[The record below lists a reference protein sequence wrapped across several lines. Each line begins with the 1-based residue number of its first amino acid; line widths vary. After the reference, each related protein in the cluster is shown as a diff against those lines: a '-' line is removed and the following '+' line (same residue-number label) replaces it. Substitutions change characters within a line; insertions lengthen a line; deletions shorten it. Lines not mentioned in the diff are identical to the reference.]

1 MNMHRIMLRACLLL
15 LLSATAL
22 PKARAQATDADSA
35 PPLLTLEEALR
46 IALDNN
52 RDVQISEL
60 SVAKARDGVAEAKT
74 NYLPK
79 LDANALA
86 GIPMQQLKFTIPAG
100 SLGSYPSTGPIPG
113 KDAVIHSPV
122 RLSAFINASAA
133 QPLTQLYKVKLSVQ
147 ESRLGIDLASEQVRA
162 QQQEIRRQVKEAYY
176 QLAQTQ
182 PQVESAEAV
191 IRYLAELSKLAEQRL
206 KVQTAL
212 ASDSLTVKAK
222 LKQQQYQLLTLQ
234 DSIEVQKQNLNLLL
248 GRDLNTQFSIEEEP
262 IADDAEL
269 DLETA
274 RKQALEQRP
283 EVREAH
289 LEIKVAQLDVRRERA
304 EYIPNVSLA
313 VNYLS
318 FQNTNFL
325 PQNAGSA
332 GLQVQWQPWDW
343 GYKKHRVAELAS
355 TTKQKVLTEQD
366 TEQHVLLDVDNT
378 FRKLEEA
385 RVLLEAQAETRE
397 ADKEKLREMTDRYK
411 QQTALL
417 SELLQQ
423 QSSVSQADAQY
434 TQALQG
440 FWTARAEFEK
450 AIGAQ

>member
-60 SVAKARDGVAEAKT
+60 SVAKARESVAEAKT

-79 LDANALA
+79 LDMYVLGALPFQP
-86 GIPMQQLKFTIPAG
+86 IKSTVPAG
-100 SLGSYPSTGPIPG
+100 SFGTYPATGPIPA
-113 KDAVIHSPV
+113 KNETVQSPDRV
-122 RLSAFINASAA
+122 SAFINASAA

-147 ESRLGIDLASEQVRA
+147 QARLGNNLAQEEVRG
-162 QQQEIRRQVKEAYY
+162 QHQEIRRQVKEAYY
-176 QLAQTQ
+176 QLAQMQ
-182 PQVESAEAV
+182 PQVRSAEAV
-191 IRYLAELSKLAEQRL
+191 IRYLAELSKVAEQRL
-206 KVQTAL
+206 NVQTAL
-212 ASDSLTVKAK
+212 ASDSLTIKAR

-234 DSIEVQKQNLNLLL
+234 DSLDVQKQNLNHLL
-248 GRDLNTQFSIEEEP
+248 GRDLNTQFSVEDEP
-262 IADDAEL
+262 VSDDAEL
-269 DLETA
+269 SLEAA

-283 EVREAH
+283 DVREAH
-289 LEIKVAQLDVRRERA
+289 LQTKVAQLDVRRERA
-304 EYIPNVSLA
+304 EYIPNISMQVS
-313 VNYLS
+313 YLS
-318 FQNTNFL
+318 FQNVNFL

-332 GLQVQWQPWDW
+332 GFLMQWQPWDW
-343 GYKKHRVAELAS
+343 GYKKHRIAELTS

-366 TEQHVLLDVDNT
+366 TEQRVLLDVDNT

-417 SELLQQ
+417 SDLLQQ
-423 QSSVSQADAQY
+423 QSSVSQSDAQY
-434 TQALQG
+434 QQALQG

>member
-1 MNMHRIMLRACLLL
+1 MTMFRAYCLMLLG
-15 LLSATAL
+15 LSAI
-22 PKARAQATDADSA
+22 PIGVQAQAPDAGAA
-35 PPLLTLEEALR
+35 PPLLTLDDALR
-46 IALDNN
+46 MANASN
-52 RDVQISEL
+52 RDVQVSEL
-60 SVAKARDGVAEAKT
+60 NVAKAREGTAEAKT

-100 SLGSYPSTGPIPG
+100 SLGTYPSTGPIPG

-122 RLSAFINASAA
+122 RLSAFIDASAA

-162 QQQEIRRQVKEAYY
+162 QRQEIRRQVKEAYY

-182 PQVESAEAV
+182 PQVESAEAA
-191 IRYLAELSKLAEQRL
+191 IRYLTELLKVTEQRL

-212 ASDSLTVKAK
+212 TSDSLTVKAK

-248 GRDLNTQFSIEEEP
+248 GRDLNTRFSVEEKP
-262 IADDAEL
+262 IPDDAEM

-274 RKQALEQRP
+274 RKEALEQRP

-289 LEIKVAQLDVRRERA
+289 LEVKVAQLDVRRERA

-343 GYKKHRVAELAS
+343 GYKKHRITELTSAA
-355 TTKQKVLTEQD
+355 KQKVLTEQN

-385 RVLLEAQAETRE
+385 RMLLEARTDARDAE
-397 ADKEKLREMTDRYK
+397 KEKLREMTDRYK

-417 SELLQQ
+417 SELLEQ
-423 QSSVSQADAQY
+423 QSSASQTDAQY
-434 TQALQG
+434 QQALQG

-450 AIGAQ
+450 ALGAD